1 MPGAKLP
8 SLPTIVLA
16 IAFVAFVL
24 DAGGGPGWGASAAH
38 GVLAARMEHT
48 AAAPLYHLL
57 ANVAALVPI
66 GEVGFRLGVLAALL
80 AALTLAGV
88 VVAVRALVPR
98 DTGASLIAVAL
109 LAIAPPFRDAA
120 AFAAPAMLAACG
132 VTWSFACAARYAR
145 EPRAH
150 DAAAA
155 LASCAVVVGS
165 APWLGAALTAA
176 IVAWLWRRGARDV
189 IAIGLGLLGASCVAW
204 WFDAAGPLPGAAGT
218 LTAAVAISGRGAA
231 AVVVGAGLLGVGFG
245 ALTGLAGARW
255 LALLVAIAAG
265 HEIVVG
271 ASAPALLVLLAIG
284 AAIVPSAIVRAARPA
299 QAGLRRDALAVGAG
313 APLVA
318 IALALGGTFTV
329 DDPGAAPTELATD
342 LVGSL
347 PPGPG
352 VFLTTRA
359 TTFAAVQYELAIAGA
374 RPDLSLVPPLPER
387 QADAIV
393 ANALRGDE
401 IAGADVAALGR
412 LDLLRALPRGRGFQL
427 LGEVPSQVMPVAGP
441 AGYATQTG
449 HEQAVMLAIERARYE
464 AASKRLDRAARALG
478 LESRFGAADLAVLAT
493 TLPSSARPAL
503 FGFLPLDG
511 ERPADWMLDVFGDD
525 LAWVG
530 GIPIPPVDDHAPLAR
545 RLHEKWREVILGKLA
560 PDDPSITALGPRAV
574 AATREL
580 FAPAK

>member
-1 MPGAKLP
+1 
-8 SLPTIVLA
+8 VLA

-24 DAGGGPGWGASAAH
+24 DAGGGPGWGAATVH
-38 GVLAARMEHT
+38 GVLAARMDHT
-48 AAAPLYHLL
+48 ATAPLYDLL
-57 ANVAALVPI
+57 ASVAALLPV
-66 GEVGFRLGVLAALL
+66 GEVGFRLGVLASLL

-98 DTGASLIAVAL
+98 DVGASLIAVLL
-109 LAIAPPFRDAA
+109 LAIAPPFREAA
-120 AFAAPAMLAACG
+120 AFAAPSMLAACG
-132 VTWSFACAARYAR
+132 IAWSFACAARYAR
-145 EPRAH
+145 ESLAR

-155 LASCAVVVGS
+155 LAGCATVAGS

-176 IVAWLWRRGARDV
+176 IAAWLWRRGARDV
-189 IAIGLGLLGASCVAW
+189 LAIALGMLGAFAVVW
-204 WFDAAGPLPGAAGT
+204 WLGAAGGLPGADGT
-218 LTAAVAISGRGAA
+218 LTAAVAGSGRGAA
-231 AVVVGAGLLGVGFG
+231 AIVVGAGLLGVGFG

-255 LALLVAIAAG
+255 LALLVAIVAG

-271 ASAPALLVLLAIG
+271 ASAPALLALLAIG
-284 AAIVPSAIVRAARPA
+284 AAIVPSAIVRAAQPG
-299 QAGLRRDALAVGAG
+299 QDGIRRHALAFGAG

-318 IALALGGTFTV
+318 IAAALGGTSTV
-329 DDPGAAPTELATD
+329 DDPGTAPTELASD

-352 VFLTTRA
+352 VFVTTRPA
-359 TTFAAVQYELAIAGA
+359 TFTAIQYEMALAGA
-374 RPDLSLVPPLPER
+374 RPDLTLVPPLPE
-387 QADAIV
+387 QKADAIV

-427 LGEVPSQVMPVAGP
+427 LGEVPSEVMPVAGP
-441 AGYATQTG
+441 AHYATRIG

-464 AASKRLDRAARALG
+464 AASNRLDRAARALG
-478 LESRFGAADLAVLAT
+478 LESRFGAADLAVLAAT
-493 TLPSSARPAL
+493 MPSPERPAL
-503 FGFLPLDG
+503 FGFLPLDTEPPG
-511 ERPADWMLDVFGDD
+511 DWMLDVFGDD

-545 RLHEKWREVILGKLA
+545 RLHAKWRDVILGKLK